1 MRLCRRICL
10 IIPKLPSPQK
20 LQEGTDNM
28 SVLLKA
34 LRGVCTVLVIISC
47 AAILVL
53 AALTTYNVVMR
64 YILSRPV
71 TGATEWS
78 QMLLIISML
87 AMGIAVADGRAIR
100 VGMVVDRF
108 PKRVNVVFEII
119 MGFIALAFFTLVG
132 WMLIA
137 RLGWLIERGKAY
149 LYLGWPEWP
158 LYLALGISF
167 LSCALGTIVFAV
179 NSIVNFKDA
188 KEKDIF
194 DENPDLAILAL
205 ANEEEARKSAG
216 GNGAVNSETGE
227 VAE

>member
-1 MRLCRRICL
+1 
-10 IIPKLPSPQK
+10 
-20 LQEGTDNM
+20 M
-28 SVLLKA
+28 SVFLKV
-34 LRGVCTVLVIISC
+34 LRGICTVLVVISC

-64 YILSRPV
+64 YILSKPV

-108 PKRVNVVFEII
+108 PKRVNVAFEII
-119 MGFIALAFFTLVG
+119 MGLIALAFFALVG

-158 LYLALGISF
+158 MYLALGISF

-179 NSIVNFKDA
+179 NSIVNFKSA
-188 KEKDIF
+188 KDKDVF

-205 ANEEEARKSAG
+205 ANEEDARNSGGSGDDGNGDSGHGA
-216 GNGAVNSETGE
+216 GNGAGTTDKGE
-227 VAE
+227 VTE